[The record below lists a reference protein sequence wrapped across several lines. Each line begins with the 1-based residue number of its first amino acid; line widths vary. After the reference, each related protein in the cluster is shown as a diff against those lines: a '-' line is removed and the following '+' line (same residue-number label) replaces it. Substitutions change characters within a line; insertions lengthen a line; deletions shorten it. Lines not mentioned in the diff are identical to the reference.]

1 LATLV
6 TNKSY
11 CSCRERTR

>member
-1 LATLV
+1 V